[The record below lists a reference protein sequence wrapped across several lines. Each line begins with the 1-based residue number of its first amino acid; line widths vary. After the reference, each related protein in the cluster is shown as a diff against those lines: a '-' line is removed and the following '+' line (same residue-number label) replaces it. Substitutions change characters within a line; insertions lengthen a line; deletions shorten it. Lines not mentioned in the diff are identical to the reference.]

1 MEFETHKK
9 ALEMIL
15 ENVQKEINDSLKDVI
30 VQGP

>member
-15 ENVQKEINDSLKDVI
+15 STVQKDLNDSLHDVI
-30 VQGP
+30 V